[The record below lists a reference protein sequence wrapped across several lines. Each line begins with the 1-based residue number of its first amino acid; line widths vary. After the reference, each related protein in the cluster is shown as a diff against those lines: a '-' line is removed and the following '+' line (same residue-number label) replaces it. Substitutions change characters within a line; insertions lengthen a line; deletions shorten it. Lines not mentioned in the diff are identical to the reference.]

1 MTEVAPLASGGRARR
16 PALGSRLAV
25 NFSTACTLS
34 EHSFTPSVKRGS
46 VKQPSSH
53 SFGSPHS
60 FFILR
65 PPPPPSQSPAGP
77 RRPDSE
83 VLDRPGCQDGLEEP
97 VGLPVTAPPAALL
110 APAPPPHR
118 LSASQAPLRRALLPG
133 GPNPSLCR
141 EEPPGRE
148 VLQKAHRAAARTSVF
163 WEETHDRDQRCE
175 GKTAP
180 SGAAASLLCSSVASG
195 PVGLSNNEE

>member
-1 MTEVAPLASGGRARR
+1 MVTGQQASGVRVMEQGSV
-16 PALGSRLAV
+16 ALG
-25 NFSTACTLS
+25 
-34 EHSFTPSVKRGS
+34 
-46 VKQPSSH
+46 
-53 SFGSPHS
+53 FGSPHS

-97 VGLPVTAPPAALL
+97 VGLPVKAPQAALL

-148 VLQKAHRAAARTSVF
+148 VLQKAHIQF
-163 WEETHDRDQRCE
+163 
-175 GKTAP
+175 
-180 SGAAASLLCSSVASG
+180 SSVESFSCVRLFAT
-195 PVGLSNNEE
+195 P